1 MNKSKFSYAVDFNNE
16 IVGTLSAKEYFSIVK
31 KAYTDLVFLK
41 KHVWPLVMHF
51 LNAFSK
57 CLELLPA
64 FFIMGI
70 LCCSI
75 MIPFDDIQKIVGA
88 LQSASNHERYAYLG
102 QLAEITFQIL
112 FFVAAIDTLRF
123 LTTSDGNNYVR
134 SYFGLEALKVLNI
147 SENIID
153 RSQDTLAQIVIRP
166 NKKI

>member
-88 LQSASNHERYAYLG
+88 LESASNHERYAYLG

-134 SYFGLEALKVLNI
+134 SYFGLEAL
-147 SENIID
+147 
-153 RSQDTLAQIVIRP
+153 
-166 NKKI
+166 

>member
-1 MNKSKFSYAVDFNNE
+1 
-16 IVGTLSAKEYFSIVK
+16 
-31 KAYTDLVFLK
+31 
-41 KHVWPLVMHF
+41 
-51 LNAFSK
+51 
-57 CLELLPA
+57 
-64 FFIMGI
+64 
-70 LCCSI
+70 
-75 MIPFDDIQKIVGA
+75 
-88 LQSASNHERYAYLG
+88 